1 MDFEKYE
8 FTLDCDHPDWLTDKR
23 HVEIIY
29 EFLMAN
35 DFKRVA
41 EIGSYSG
48 FSTAAFIEALN
59 QGKDFKFH
67 ISELTPTR
75 QLKAL
80 ISLCKKPDNIILH
93 VQTGEEVLEHWRDFD
108 FVFID
113 GDHDVKGAGAELLMI
128 LRYGIPNLMA
138 HDTNIYKIDKIYH
151 PCKGAELIAR
161 TMKSHKDY
169 YWLEDKEER
178 QGELTDRGLFFATM
192 DENKYNVAKEI
203 FLELC

>member
-67 ISELTPTR
+67 ISELAPTR

-93 VQTGEEVLEHWRDFD
+93 VQTGEEVLEYWRDFD

-138 HDTNIYKIDKIYH
+138 HDSNIYKIDKIYH

>member
-8 FTLDCDHPDWLTDKR
+8 FTLNCDHPDWLADKR

-35 DFKRVA
+35 NFNRVA

-67 ISELTPTR
+67 ISETVPTR
-75 QLKAL
+75 QLKTL
-80 ISLCKKPDNIILH
+80 ISLCKKPDNIMLH
-93 VQTGEEVLEHWRDFD
+93 VETGEKVLEYWRDFD

-113 GDHDVKGAGAELLMI
+113 GDHDIKGAGAELLMV

-138 HDTNIYKIDKIYH
+138 HDTNIYKKRCGY

>member
-1 MDFEKYE
+1 MNFEKYE

-67 ISELTPTR
+67 ISELAPTR

-93 VQTGEEVLEHWRDFD
+93 VQTGEEVLEYWRDFD

>member
-67 ISELTPTR
+67 ISEIVPTR

-80 ISLCKKPDNIILH
+80 ISLCKKPDNVILH
-93 VQTGEEVLEHWRDFD
+93 VIEGLIF
-108 FVFID
+108 
-113 GDHDVKGAGAELLMI
+113 
-128 LRYGIPNLMA
+128 
-138 HDTNIYKIDKIYH
+138 
-151 PCKGAELIAR
+151 ELIR
-161 TMKSHKDY
+161 
-169 YWLEDKEER
+169 
-178 QGELTDRGLFFATM
+178 LT
-192 DENKYNVAKEI
+192 
-203 FLELC
+203 

>member
-67 ISELTPTR
+67 ISELAPTR

>member
-1 MDFEKYE
+1 MNFEKYE

-23 HVEIIY
+23 DVEIIY

-67 ISELTPTR
+67 ISELAPTR

>member
-67 ISELTPTR
+67 ISELAPTR

-178 QGELTDRGLFFATM
+178 KGELTDRGLFFATM

>member
-1 MDFEKYE
+1 
-8 FTLDCDHPDWLTDKR
+8 
-23 HVEIIY
+23 
-29 EFLMAN
+29 MAN

-67 ISELTPTR
+67 ISELAPTR

>member
-67 ISELTPTR
+67 ISELAPTR

-93 VQTGEEVLEHWRDFD
+93 VQTGEEVLEYWRDFD

>member
-1 MDFEKYE
+1 MNFEKYE
-8 FTLDCDHPDWLTDKR
+8 FTLDCDHADWLTDKR
-23 HVEIIY
+23 HVEIIH

-67 ISELTPTR
+67 ISELAPTR

>member
-1 MDFEKYE
+1 MNFEKYE

-41 EIGSYSG
+41 EIGSYPG

-67 ISELTPTR
+67 ISELAPTR

>member
-1 MDFEKYE
+1 MNFEKYE

-67 ISELTPTR
+67 ISELAPTR

>member
-67 ISELTPTR
+67 ISELAPTR

-178 QGELTDRGLFFATM
+178 QGELTDRGLVFATM

>member
-8 FTLDCDHPDWLTDKR
+8 FTLDCDHTDWLTDKR

-67 ISELTPTR
+67 ISELAPTR

-93 VQTGEEVLEHWRDFD
+93 VQTGEEVLEYWRDFD

-138 HDTNIYKIDKIYH
+138 HDSNIYKIDKIYH